1 MYVPQIILDTAQ
13 KIVNKEIRGSTEA
26 AIKAMNA
33 LVIGL
38 HSIKANSIEEVE
50 NDVREW
56 SKILLNARPS
66 NIMLANSI
74 RYVLDRLKNMKNYN
88 FNEAVELITQDITK
102 LSEKIN
108 DAVRLITMIA
118 SRRIEDGDVILTHSL
133 STTVLKTLFA
143 AHDSGKNISVI
154 VTESRPDFEGRITA
168 SQLASKGIPVTL
180 IVDSAVRYVMKDV
193 DKVIIGAEAV
203 AANGAVVNKIGTS
216 VVAMV
221 AYEARVRVH
230 VLAGTYK
237 FSPETMIGVPIKI
250 EERDP
255 SVILPDE
262 VRKAQGLFNVKVRA
276 PIYDLTPPEYIDM
289 IITERGVFPPQAAI
303 LILKESY
310 GWPPLNLNLT
320 L

>member
-1 MYVPQIILDTAQ
+1 MSVPQVILDTAQ
-13 KIVNKEIRGSTEA
+13 KIMNKEIRGSTQA
-26 AIKAMNA
+26 AIEAMNA
-33 LVIGL
+33 LVSGL
-38 HSIKANSIEEVE
+38 HTIKANSIEEIE
-50 NDVREW
+50 NDVKEW
-56 SKILLNARPS
+56 GRILLSARPS

-74 RYVLDRLKNMKNYN
+74 RYVLDKLKNMKTYS
-88 FNEAVELITQDITK
+88 FNEAVEHITQDIIK

-108 DAVRLITMIA
+108 EAVQSITLIA
-118 SRRIEDGDVILTHSL
+118 SRHIEDGDVILTHSL
-133 STTVLKTLFA
+133 STTVLKTLFV
-143 AHDSGKNISVI
+143 AHDAGKNISVI

-203 AANGAVVNKIGTS
+203 AANGAIVNKIGTS

-237 FSPETMIGVPIKI
+237 FSPETMIGIPIKI

-255 SVILPDE
+255 TVILPDE
-262 VRKAQGLFNVKVRA
+262 VRKTYGLFNVKVRA

-320 L
+320 I

>member
-1 MYVPQIILDTAQ
+1 MNVPLIIIETAQ
-13 KIVNKEIRGSTEA
+13 KIRNKEIKGSTQA
-26 AIKAMNA
+26 AIEAMNA
-33 LVIGL
+33 LVHAI
-38 HSIKANSIEEVE
+38 HDVKASSIEEIE
-50 NDVREW
+50 NEVREW
-56 SKILLNARPS
+56 GKILLSSRPS

-74 RYVLDRLKNMKNYN
+74 RYVLNKLRDLKTYD
-88 FNEAVELITQDITK
+88 FNEAVNYVTK
-102 LSEKIN
+102 DVAELSEKIN
-108 DAVRLITMIA
+108 EAVNTITLIA

-133 STTVLKTLFA
+133 STTVLKTLFTA
-143 AHDSGKNISVI
+143 YDSGKKISVI

-168 SQLASKGIPVTL
+168 SQLASRGIPVTL

-237 FSPETMIGVPIKI
+237 FSPETMIGLPIKI

-255 SVILPDE
+255 SVILPDDI
-262 VRKAQGLFNVKVRA
+262 RTSYGLSSVKVRA

-289 IITERGVFPPQAAI
+289 IITEKGVFPPQAAI